1 MNRNFFIDFL
11 KIAMSFAVV
20 GIHVDLM
27 MDINPIIGNL
37 LVNGIFRI
45 AVPVFFLI
53 NGYFFY
59 DAIKKKTQRKWIK
72 KLVFLYVFWTLI
84 YSKLW
89 IGNIIYGIEIG
100 AYALSAK
107 YTSIYMIL
115 GFYHLWYLSGIIGA
129 ALITTAYDKETP
141 EKLII
146 ALCILLY
153 GFAVYVNYYLVKTDI
168 MDSNQH
174 TSFIYKNFLFFA
186 FPFFYL
192 GFYINKHNCHDKIK
206 TNMLYSVVII
216 STITLLFESYNYQSI
231 VSNNEGVDC
240 YLSLLTLSV
249 SLFILALKTK
259 TKSTNRNITT
269 YASGIY
275 LFHVYI
281 LEKMHIAGVTNSILL
296 MLIVISLSALSCY
309 ILIRI
314 TKNRPL
320 II

>member
-27 MDINPIIGNL
+27 MDINPTIGNL

-59 DAIKKKTQRKWIK
+59 DAIQKKTQRKWIK
-72 KLVFLYVFWTLI
+72 KLIFLYVFWSLI

-89 IGNIIYGIEIG
+89 IGIIFHGVEVG

-107 YTSIYMIL
+107 YASIFMIL

-129 ALITTAYDKETP
+129 ALITMAYYKKAP
-141 EKLII
+141 EQLII
-146 ALCILLY
+146 VLCILLY
-153 GFAVYVNYYLVKTDI
+153 GFAVYMNYYLVKTDI
-168 MDSNQH
+168 MDSNQE
-174 TSFIYKNFLFFA
+174 TSLIYKNFLFFA

-192 GFYINKHNCHDKIK
+192 GFYINKHNYHDKI
-206 TNMLYSVVII
+206 TVNMLYIVAII
-216 STITLLFESYNYQSI
+216 STATLLIESYSYQNI
-231 VSNNEGVDC
+231 VSKDEGVDC

-249 SLFILALKTK
+249 SLFILTLKTK
-259 TKSTNRNITT
+259 KKNTNKNTTK

-281 LEKMHIAGVTNSILL
+281 LEKMQIAGITNSIQL
-296 MLIVISLSALSCY
+296 MLVVIILSTLSCY